1 MSDEVYQAV
10 KAAYRS
16 YGGFIKDMTEKV
28 GWETVL
34 QVRETVGR
42 RDMGSVVKFL
52 KSRKPETRL
61 AEFGEM
67 SSSWYNKSGW
77 VMETEASPSK
87 DVAAIHTCPI
97 FDVFLDAGFLVEEV
111 NMLCK
116 SVHRGMDERL
126 KEDFPDASF
135 TSIVKKSKDSDCIE
149 QINIPSNR

>member
-10 KAAYRS
+10 KASYRS

-34 QVRETVGR
+34 QVREKIGR
-42 RDMGSVVKFL
+42 RDMDSVIRFL
-52 KSRKPETRL
+52 KSRTPDTRL

-67 SSSWYNKSGW
+67 SSAWYNKSGW
-77 VMETEASPSK
+77 VMETEATSIK
-87 DVAAIHTCPI
+87 DVATIHTCPI
-97 FDVFLDAGFLVEEV
+97 FDGFMEAGFSVEEV

-116 SVHRGMDERL
+116 AVHKGMDERL
-126 KEDFPDASF
+126 KEDFPDGSF

-149 QINIPSNR
+149 QITLPL